1 VYYNSREFLGINYF
15 FQMMC
20 DIIKLMY
27 KKEKVLR
34 KAERNI
40 NERTKEQRQK
50 EKRSGLKQL

>member
-1 VYYNSREFLGINYF
+1 
-15 FQMMC
+15 
-20 DIIKLMY
+20 MY